1 MPGTILRDVASG
13 STATFAVS
21 FPYLDRAHV
30 EVRLDDILLSS
41 ADYSW
46 PDDGNITLLAGNPS
60 AGTVVERKRVTPA
73 EPLTVFSPG
82 NFSTDDLN
90 VGITQPL
97 YLAEEGSD
105 AAEDSNDRAWYTANL
120 GGGGLITKG
129 ADGELAKFDGDGNIE
144 AGPSV
149 AGIEAMIEAVE
160 GAMDAAQALLNGALG
175 TTIHNATEKTTVAD
189 DDEVA
194 IADSAA
200 SYGLKRRKASTVW
213 TWILGKFNAVSD
225 STPLDADRVWYGDS
239 TSSWR
244 PLYATWT
251 NIKAFLKTYF
261 DTLYQ
266 PLAAPLTA
274 LAAIGTAVAGD
285 VIYAS
290 AAGVWSRLAKGSA
303 AGMAFVMN
311 SAGTFP
317 EWAHPA
323 SKVVASGTVSAQ
335 AQLDLVLSTYLA
347 QGYRD
352 FELVIQNYVP
362 STDNTFLRLTISTN
376 AGSSFIATAYRWAY
390 QHFNT
395 SGAGYSGSNSDTSA
409 LLSAE
414 NGNAA
419 NEALSGYL
427 KFRCGASRFTYE
439 FVAESLDQLAT
450 QGSTRTGG
458 SRSSADVNAIRLA
471 SSSGN
476 ISLDYTLRAI
486 KSS

>member
-105 AAEDSNDRAWYTANL
+105 AAEDSNDRAWYTADF
-120 GGGGLITKG
+120 GTGGLITKG
-129 ADGELAKFDGDGNIE
+129 ANATLAKFNADGNIVE
-144 AGPSV
+144 GPTV
-149 AGIEAMIEAVE
+149 EEIEAFIEAAE
-160 GAMDAAQALLNGALG
+160 GAVDAATALINGALG
-175 TTIHNATEKTTVAD
+175 STIHNATEKATVAD
-189 DDEVA
+189 NDELAV
-194 IADSAA
+194 ADSAA
-200 SYGLKRRKASTVW
+200 SYGLKRWKWSTVW
-213 TWILGKFNAVSD
+213 QAILDKFNAVSD

-239 TSSWR
+239 ANSWR

-274 LAAIGTAVAGD
+274 LAAIGAAVAGD

-290 AAGVWSRLAKGSA
+290 GAGVWARLAKGSA

-323 SKVVASGTVSAQ
+323 SKVVASGTVTAQ

-352 FELVIQNYVP
+352 FELIIQNHVP
-362 STDNTFLRLTISTN
+362 STDNTTLRLTVSTN
-376 AGSSFIATAYRWAY
+376 AGSSFLSTAYRWAW
-390 QHFNT
+390 HNLNST
-395 SGAGYSGSNSDTSA
+395 GAGYSGNSNDTSA
-409 LLSAE
+409 TLFT
-414 NGNAA
+414 GCGTGA
-419 NEALSGYL
+419 NEQGSGIL
-427 KFRCGASRFTYE
+427 RFRCGAAKFTYE
-439 FVAESLDQLAT
+439 FVGEQLDDDPVQAL
-450 QGSTRTGG
+450 TRSGG
-458 SRSSADVNAIRLA
+458 SRTSADVNAIRLA
-471 SSSGN
+471 MSSGN